1 MSGRTGQIE
10 RELAE
15 STELAVAERDFEA
28 AAVYRNRLMAARA
41 LLERQRLSLT
51 AMGTLDVVAVAVE
64 ETDANAQVLQVRDG
78 VEVARHSFYL
88 KNPGCC
94 EETEVLE
101 AFVLQYYGSE
111 VAIPP
116 QVVVPRLTTIVRAL
130 SDTLTKRRGAPV
142 VVRLADRGERREIC
156 DRAHRWALLAL
167 DQDRLKVERRHR
179 RRTEGLAGLQ
189 AHLGMT
195 TLPSRIECFDVS
207 NLGPTHTVA
216 SMVVFEDG
224 RPRKAH
230 YRHFKIR
237 KAQQD
242 DYASMRELL
251 SRRVAQ
257 YRATRRMST
266 YARRYDESF
275 ASLPT
280 LVVIDGGVGQL
291 SVTLPILAELRG
303 LGSTVISLA
312 KRREEVFI
320 PGRALSLLLPRD
332 SPPLQLLQAV
342 RNEAH
347 RFAIEFH
354 RRHRER
360 QLTRSFL
367 DDIPRIG
374 EVRKHAILSYFGTP
388 ERILTAA
395 REDFEAVPGLQ
406 PKVARD
412 VYEYVQDLDKTAL
425 TDTVDWATE
434 YNVA

>member
-1 MSGRTGQIE
+1 M
-10 RELAE
+10 ELA
-15 STELAVAERDFEA
+15 AAECDFEA
-28 AAVYRNRLMAARA
+28 AAVYRNRLEAARA
-41 LLERQRLSLT
+41 LLERQRRSLR

-64 ETDANAQVLQVRDG
+64 EANANAQVFQVRDG
-78 VEVARHSFYL
+78 VVAARQSFYL
-88 KNPGCC
+88 RNPDRCG
-94 EETEVLE
+94 EAEVLK
-101 AFVLQYYGSE
+101 AFVLQYYGSGVE
-111 VAIPP
+111 IPL
-116 QVVVPRLTTIVRAL
+116 QVVVPRRMVIVRAL
-130 SDTLTKRRGAPV
+130 SDTLTRRCGVPV
-142 VVRLADRGERREIC
+142 DVRVAERGERRKIC
-156 DRAHRWALLAL
+156 ERAHRRAVRAL
-167 DQDRLKVERRHR
+167 DQGRLKAEQRHL
-179 RRTEGLAGLQ
+179 RRTEGMAGLKTY
-189 AHLGMT
+189 LGMV
-195 TLPSRIECFDVS
+195 TLPSRIECFDIS

-224 RPRKAH
+224 RPRKNH

-237 KAQQD
+237 KAEQD

-257 YRATRRMST
+257 YRATSGMSPN
-266 YARRYDESF
+266 AKRYDESF

-320 PGRALSLLLPRD
+320 PDRALPLLLPRE
-332 SPPLQLLQAV
+332 SPPLQMLQAV

-360 QLTRSFL
+360 RLTRSFL

-374 EVRKHAILSYFGTP
+374 EVRKQAILSHFGTP
-388 ERILTAA
+388 ERILAA
-395 REDFEAVPGLQ
+395 AQEDFEAVPGLQ

-412 VYEYVQDLDKTAL
+412 VYAYVQDLDKTASL
-425 TDTVDWATE
+425 MRSTG
-434 YNVA
+434 